1 MVRCN
6 LDNVTC
12 SIPQTIC
19 VSGTRCQQPACYP
32 MPLANI
38 QICPPSTQSI
48 ILVASSTRVPNT
60 TAAWTWSP
68 TGNMNIFRFKHT
80 ESVLHNGKVLVAGG
94 ATTSYDQSSAELYD
108 PSTGNWTITGS
119 MHDARFGHTAS
130 VLTNGKVLV
139 TGGASTSP
147 NTNYLN
153 SAELYDPVTGIWTTT
168 GSMNNARYEHTASV
182 LTNRKVLVTGG
193 YS

>member
-60 TAAWTWSP
+60 TAAW
-68 TGNMNIFRFKHT
+68 N
-80 ESVLHNGKVLVAGG
+80 
-94 ATTSYDQSSAELYD
+94 ATTTSV
-108 PSTGNWTITGS
+108 
-119 MHDARFGHTAS
+119 ARATNSTAS
-130 VLTNGKVLV
+130 ARV
-139 TGGASTSP
+139 TTPITTS
-147 NTNYLN
+147 
-153 SAELYDPVTGIWTTT
+153 
-168 GSMNNARYEHTASV
+168 M
-182 LTNRKVLVTGG
+182 
-193 YS
+193 